1 MSNGEKMSI
10 DPREIGL
17 RPGAELDKG
26 FEAFSGLCPKEEFR
40 SLFYEKTYRPINLSE
55 VEGLKQVET
64 EDLTVK
70 NVRDY
75 VAEKCDFYAEMA
87 NEDRDKKRDSMWPA
101 VTSMWA
107 QVRHWIDNERFD
119 KAAFFL
125 LEESRTNYRWVLER
139 ETEAEKLTRRGF
151 DDDAIHQHEQAEQY
165 QNESLKNLQ
174 RAAVLA
180 REHEAMQAK

>member
-17 RPGAELDKG
+17 RPDAELDKG
-26 FEAFSGLCPKEEFR
+26 FEAFSGLRPKEEFR
-40 SLFYEKTYRPINLSE
+40 GLLYEKTYRPINLAE
-55 VEGLKQVET
+55 IKGLKQVET
-64 EDLTVK
+64 GDLTVK

-75 VAEKCDFYAEMA
+75 AAEKCDFYAGMA
-87 NEDRDKKRDSMWPA
+87 NEYGDEKKGSMWPA

-107 QVRHWIDNERFD
+107 QVRDWVGNEQFG
-119 KAAFFL
+119 KAAFFF
-125 LEESRTNYRWVLER
+125 LEESRSYYRWALER
-139 ETEAEKLTRRGF
+139 ETEAEKSARRGF
-151 DDDAIHQHEQAEQY
+151 DDDTNFQREQAGRY
-165 QNESLKNLQ
+165 QNESLENLQ